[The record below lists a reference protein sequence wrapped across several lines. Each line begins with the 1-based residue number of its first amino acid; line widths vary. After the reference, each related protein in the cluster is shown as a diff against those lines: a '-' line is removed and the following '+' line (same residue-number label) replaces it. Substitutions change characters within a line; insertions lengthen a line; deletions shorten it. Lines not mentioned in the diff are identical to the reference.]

1 MLLHS
6 RDTSRLER
14 LGSHMPMVVDIALST
29 MPCHSRPRCTRWIR
43 YHICAPFVPVA
54 RYRPSRYPFRSM
66 SRSPTRATLHKLPGR
81 SVLSWPDPASRIV
94 AALVFTGQY
103 DCLCALLDM
112 CTDCTAESFPIPK
125 SVDEHTAP
133 ALRAE
138 STIYERPI
146 SLDCEPERSAA
157 CQTPQESPQTPG
169 LTRHLSI
176 RR

>member
-29 MPCHSRPRCTRWIR
+29 MPCHSPPRCTRWTR
-43 YHICAPFVPVA
+43 YHSCAPFVPVA

-81 SVLSWPDPASRIV
+81 SVLSWPGPASRIV
-94 AALVFTGQY
+94 ASLVFAGQH
-103 DCLCALLDM
+103 DCLCVQYTRH
-112 CTDCTAESFPIPK
+112 TDFTAESFPIPK

-146 SLDCEPERSAA
+146 SLDCEPDGSAE